1 MNRSDRTVATRE
13 NRRAFTLIELLVVI
27 AVIAILISILL
38 PALGQA
44 RSSAWRAQGANLQKQ
59 FVVGM
64 TAYATN
70 SNNFFP
76 GVNSTGLT
84 LERLSTGSNF
94 NNRLDTRS
102 DLPVQIWDW
111 MTPALPDEDLPAGR
125 EDRFHVLMERFADP
139 SQQESASLAMIGTN
153 SRQSQMEMTISERGQ
168 LRGTSFLMPGAMQL
182 SGAGGRMSAMDDPIL
197 LWGKPSSDPGTLN
210 AGYVPRLDKLGG
222 TAKKVAVGDG
232 FRAFNGSTGINEIDA
247 RVFTDPMA
255 EPINQSSSF
264 QRYGAFAT
272 ESPAL
277 LNAPAYSR
285 QENAIGNRQNLNLSY
300 RHNERMNMAFW
311 DGHVETRGIQ
321 ESRDPNLWFPP
332 GTVFDSE
339 DDLDEFAVNFF
350 DIEDSDTGVLRTY

>member
-1 MNRSDRTVATRE
+1 MRE

-70 SNNFFP
+70 SDNFFP
-76 GVNSTGLT
+76 GINSTGLT
-84 LERLSTGSNF
+84 LERLLDDENA
-94 NNRLDTRS
+94 LDTRS
-102 DLPVQIWDW
+102 DLPVQAWDW
-111 MTPALPDEDLPAGR
+111 MTPSLPDEDLPASR

-139 SQQESASLAMIGTN
+139 SQKQFATSVQPGSGDDLNRTN
-153 SRQSQMEMTISERGQ
+153 QMNTTITRRGQ
-168 LRGTSFLMPGAMQL
+168 MRGTSFLMPGAIQFTGTDTRSSA
-182 SGAGGRMSAMDDPIL
+182 SGGDDYDSPNFL
-197 LWGKPSSDPGTLN
+197 KWGKDLVSADPGTIKP
-210 AGYVPRLDKLGG
+210 GYIPRIDKLGG
-222 TAKKVAVGDG
+222 SSKKVAIADG
-232 FRAFNGSTGINEIDA
+232 FRAFNGTTGVSEIDT
-247 RVFTDPMA
+247 RGLWIPNA
-255 EPINQSSSF
+255 EPINETGTF
-264 QRYGAFAT
+264 ERYGAFAT

-285 QENAIGNRQNLNLSY
+285 EEGALGMRQNLELSY

-332 GTVFDSE
+332 GTIFNSE
-339 DDLDEFAVNFF
+339 DDLDEFALNFF
-350 DIEDSDTGVLRTY
+350 DLEDSTTDVLRTY